1 MATFQTASLLNII
14 EQGQKMESV
23 FVDILLETAMKLS
36 SITDA
41 NVLVVVDTAR
51 GRKWAGRRSLK
62 DEFVEELNE
71 WVALLECS
79 LLLIL
84 VIPWSSVQIRLTRF

>member
-23 FVDILLETAMKLS
+23 FVGVLLETAMKLS

-41 NVLVVVDTAR
+41 NILVVVDTAH

-62 DEFVEELNE
+62 VCLF
-71 WVALLECS
+71 CH
-79 LLLIL
+79 
-84 VIPWSSVQIRLTRF
+84 